1 MEDGKLLMSEKAT
14 HLTAAGKQKLE
25 KELEHLRTEGR
36 AEVAKRIH
44 EAKED
49 GDISENAG
57 YEAAKHEQAFVEG
70 RILTLEALLKRVEII
85 GKPRQGDTV
94 FLGSRVT
101 VVEKGGRPE
110 TFRIVGPAESDPVEG
125 LISDESPLG
134 HSLMGCQV
142 GDHVTVQTPDGP
154 MGFEILS
161 IG

>member
-1 MEDGKLLMSEKAT
+1 MMSEKPT
-14 HLTAAGKQKLE
+14 YLTAAGKQKLE
-25 KELEHLRTEGR
+25 KELEYLCTERR

-44 EAKED
+44 DAKED

-85 GKPRQGDTV
+85 GKPIQGDTV
-94 FLGSRVT
+94 CLGSRVT

-110 TFRIVGPAESDPVEG
+110 TFRIVGPAETDPVEG

-134 HSLMGCQV
+134 RSLMGCQV
-142 GDHVTVQTPDGP
+142 GDPVMVQAPDGP
-154 MGFEILS
+154 VGFEILS
-161 IG
+161 ID

>member
-1 MEDGKLLMSEKAT
+1 MMSEKPT
-14 HLTAAGKQKLE
+14 YLTVAGKQKLE
-25 KELEHLRTEGR
+25 KELEYLRTERR

-44 EAKED
+44 DAKED

-85 GKPRQGDTV
+85 GKPIRGDTV
-94 FLGSRVT
+94 CLGSRVT

-110 TFRIVGPAESDPVEG
+110 TFRIVGPAETDPVGG

-134 HSLMGCQV
+134 RSLMGCQV
-142 GDHVTVQTPDGP
+142 GDHVMVQAPDGP
-154 MGFEILS
+154 VGFEILS
-161 IG
+161 ID